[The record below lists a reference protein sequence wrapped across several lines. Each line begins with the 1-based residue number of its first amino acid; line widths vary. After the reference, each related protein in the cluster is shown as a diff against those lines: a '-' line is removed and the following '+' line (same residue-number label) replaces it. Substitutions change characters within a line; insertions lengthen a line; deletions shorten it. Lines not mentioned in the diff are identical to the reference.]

1 MMSIGCNSDSDCK
14 GPYQMCDPYN
24 RCRTNCEYRGD
35 CPWKEACDD
44 DNKIC
49 IPECNENE
57 DCKGMGELCD
67 KSKGLC
73 VPGNIYLNY
82 MKYADFFFLLQV
94 VNLMMIVDGK
104 MKNVTKRI
112 IFANLGAMNIKIA
125 IAYHVILIRE
135 CVMEVRFDFL
145 II

>member
-14 GPYQMCDPYN
+14 GPYQICDPYN
-24 RCRTNCEYRGD
+24 HCRTDCEYGGD
-35 CPWKEACDD
+35 CPYNEDCDD

-49 IPECNENE
+49 RPECNENE

-73 VPGNIYLNY
+73 EPGNIYLNY
-82 MKYADFFFLLQV
+82 INYAEVIFVMQV
-94 VNLMMIVDGK
+94 VNLMMIVNLK

-112 IFANLGAMNIKIA
+112 IFANQSA
-125 IAYHVILIRE
+125 
-135 CVMEVRFDFL
+135 
-145 II
+145 